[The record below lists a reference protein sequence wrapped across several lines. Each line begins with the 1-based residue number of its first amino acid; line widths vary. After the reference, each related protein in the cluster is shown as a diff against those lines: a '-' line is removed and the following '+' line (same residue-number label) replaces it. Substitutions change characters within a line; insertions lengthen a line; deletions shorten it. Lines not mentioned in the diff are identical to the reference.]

1 MSCLR
6 GNPPEQFL
14 GGGVV
19 ATSPCYPAEGDG
31 NAALLPGGAVE
42 THGPG
47 TMG

>member
-1 MSCLR
+1 MHGSE
-6 GNPPEQFL
+6 G
-14 GGGVV
+14 
-19 ATSPCYPAEGDG
+19 EGDG